1 MNDKKIEQHPFEFIL
16 RINGNI
22 ICQRYFNIHN
32 FNPDVIESL
41 EMKELL
47 DIITGM
53 NINDFGEMGIIPT
66 FLKNRSCEYIQ
77 FFEDNP
83 HLSYK
88 AGEDGEKDIWA
99 KNDNYTFEIKIDDV
113 VVGISHFSG
122 NVFPPKIRYKVNLKH
137 KTNIWGEKI
146 LDEKGMPIHLDIIPT
161 IVKEIKSF
169 FSQKTYTKDHIGYS
183 LDVISKLEKE
193 YAKKYQTLSN

>member
-1 MNDKKIEQHPFEFIL
+1 MNDRKIEQHPFEFVL

-47 DIITGM
+47 DSIAGM
-53 NINDFGEMGIIPT
+53 NNNDFGQMGIIPK
-66 FLKNRSCEYIQ
+66 FLKDRSSEYIQ

-88 AGEDGEKDIWA
+88 AGEESEKNIWA
-99 KNDNYTFEIKIDDV
+99 KEDNYTFEIKIDDE
-113 VVGISHFSG
+113 VVGLILFSG

-137 KTNIWGEKI
+137 KTNIWGERE
-146 LDEKGMPIHLDIIPT
+146 LDENGKAIHLDIIPS
-161 IVKEIKSF
+161 IVKEIKKT
-169 FSQKTYTKDHIGYS
+169 FSQKTYTKDYMGYD
-183 LDVISKLEKE
+183 LDYTSKLMESYNEK
-193 YAKKYQTLSN
+193 YHTLSN